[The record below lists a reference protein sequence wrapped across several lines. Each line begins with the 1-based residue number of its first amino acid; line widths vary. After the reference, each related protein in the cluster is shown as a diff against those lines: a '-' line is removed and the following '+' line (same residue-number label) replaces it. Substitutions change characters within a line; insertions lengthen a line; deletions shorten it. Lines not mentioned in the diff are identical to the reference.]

1 MPIPNLNGPLDQ
13 IDSSDLY
20 GVGYVAEVQVPG
32 VGTKTY
38 RYVKFLDAVTYA
50 PGQVVTPGNTAC
62 TSVTNDVA
70 GGSSTMALTFA
81 GVVIGTPTQNSWGWV
96 QTGGY
101 HAAVKTNGDDDIAQ
115 GDTVIMVATDGVV
128 DSVAKATRTGT
139 LSIVGIAADVDV
151 DADNTVACWIGGG
164 PLNLR

>member
-1 MPIPNLNGPLDQ
+1 MPIPNLHGPFDA
-13 IDSSDLY
+13 IDSSDVF
-20 GVGYVAEVQVPG
+20 GVGYTVEEQVPG

-38 RYVKFLDAVTYA
+38 RYVKFVDAVTYA
-50 PGQVVTPGNTAC
+50 PGQVVTPANTAI

-70 GGSSTMALTFA
+70 GGSSLIALTFA

-96 QTGGY
+96 QIAGY
-101 HAAVKTNGDDDIAQ
+101 HSAVVTNGDDDIAQ
-115 GDTVIMVATDGVV
+115 GDTIIMVATDGVV

-139 LSIVGIAADVDV
+139 LSIVGIAADADV
-151 DADNTVACWIGGG
+151 DAANTVAVWIGGG